1 MPDNLHFRYRLAV
14 NTKNRRVEKRC
25 IFGAARERLGW
36 KSPRIR
42 KTPRGVRIVKQ
53 RFIGLHSYLSWPNE
67 AQRVLG
73 NDQIATTLMAFKG
86 NTISWFSGLFRSFSI
101 ASLFPFEVA
110 LNIGPELANRCVLER
125 TGVFEPQDEQH
136 IFEKFFWEECL
147 PHR

>member
-1 MPDNLHFRYRLAV
+1 MHFWRRPG
-14 NTKNRRVEKRC
+14 TPRVEITAHTENSAGRSHC
-25 IFGAARERLGW
+25 
-36 KSPRIR
+36 
-42 KTPRGVRIVKQ
+42 KQ